1 MLHKVYLHFIS
12 FLCKST
18 NVEKYFVI
26 FTKKAV
32 NIFRQ
37 LLFILQVLLS
47 LDSQAKSRKLATS
60 LPHGLMRQILIL
72 HHPSPSRE
80 VIPMFRKGLL
90 QVEAGYSTDG
100 KIKEEKDPNRF
111 PYSLPRTPVR
121 NKFSLLFHFTC
132 FSPHTHEMSR
142 VGHHHH
148 FRDKVRLQKSK

>member
-1 MLHKVYLHFIS
+1 
-12 FLCKST
+12 
-18 NVEKYFVI
+18 
-26 FTKKAV
+26 
-32 NIFRQ
+32 
-37 LLFILQVLLS
+37 
-47 LDSQAKSRKLATS
+47 
-60 LPHGLMRQILIL
+60 MRQILIL

-148 FRDKVRLQKSK
+148 FRDKVRLQKSKWWPGGHEACMRQSHSFSSGPSLKEYFDNYHCLEMSGPKPWIFPIWAGKFELIL